1 MLLSTTY
8 VYRPADKQEVK
19 LRINHGAKKW
29 TKNVDQE
36 CQFLATYS
44 HIILPSNGP
53 RMWPATD
60 TEAINPPLMRRAPG
74 RPKKKRNRSNDEPK
88 DSRVLPRHLSTV
100 QCKKCLKFGHNI
112 RSCKG
117 KTAAD
122 REIPKGGNKKKINAG
137 KSDVAPTGAKKQ
149 KKSNAGPFDAAPGA
163 KKQKKTTKAKQTKTS
178 ETEPSMQTES
188 SVQVA
193 VVVTQSSQ
201 APQTQGSQAD
211 V

>member
-1 MLLSTTY
+1 
-8 VYRPADKQEVK
+8 
-19 LRINHGAKKW
+19 
-29 TKNVDQE
+29 
-36 CQFLATYS
+36 
-44 HIILPSNGP
+44 
-53 RMWPATD
+53 
-60 TEAINPPLMRRAPG
+60 MRRAPG

-100 QCKKCLKFGHNI
+100 QCTKCLKFGHNI

-122 REIPKGGNKKKINAG
+122 REIPKGGNKQKKTNAG
-137 KSDVAPTGAKKQ
+137 TSDVAPT
-149 KKSNAGPFDAAPGA
+149 GA

>member
-1 MLLSTTY
+1 
-8 VYRPADKQEVK
+8 
-19 LRINHGAKKW
+19 
-29 TKNVDQE
+29 
-36 CQFLATYS
+36 
-44 HIILPSNGP
+44 
-53 RMWPATD
+53 MWPATD

-122 REIPKGGNKKKINAG
+122 REIPKGGNKQKKTNAG
-137 KSDVAPTGAKKQ
+137 TSDVAPTGAKKQ
-149 KKSNAGPFDAAPGA
+149 KKTNAGTSDVAPTGA

>member
-1 MLLSTTY
+1 
-8 VYRPADKQEVK
+8 
-19 LRINHGAKKW
+19 
-29 TKNVDQE
+29 
-36 CQFLATYS
+36 
-44 HIILPSNGP
+44 
-53 RMWPATD
+53 MWPATD

-178 ETEPSMQTES
+178 ETEPSMQTGS
-188 SVQVA
+188 SVQLA

-201 APQTQGSQAD
+201 AP
-211 V
+211 